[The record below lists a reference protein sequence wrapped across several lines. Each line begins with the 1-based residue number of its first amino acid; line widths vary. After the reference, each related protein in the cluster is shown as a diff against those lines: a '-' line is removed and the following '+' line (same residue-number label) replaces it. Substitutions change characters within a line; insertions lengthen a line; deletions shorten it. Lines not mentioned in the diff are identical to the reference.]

1 MVISFADA
9 IVVIP
14 LPLFPLLQLR
24 LKLKTNNYLRDE
36 VQLDPISPDFTDISE
51 SLYHII

>member
-36 VQLDPISPDFTDISE
+36 VQLDPISLTSRNPFTISY
-51 SLYHII
+51 S